1 MKPQQQ
7 RQARERLGVQQD
19 EWAEL
24 IGRSSAH
31 ISRRES
37 GVCAPTVIY
46 SQLCELLNGVQD
58 DRVLREC
65 LAEIKRAP
73 KSKRAESTALF
84 AIISVCMRY
93 GLYGLLDQVMG
104 SSSGDRIV
112 DMVDGVIS
120 AISQRK
126 NKVNRDAYQRYEQSA
141 LIAGQLKMAIQNA
154 IDMED

>member
-7 RQARERLGVQQD
+7 QARERLGLLQD
-19 EWAEL
+19 EWAKL

-37 GVCAPTVIY
+37 GAVQPTVIY
-46 SQLCELLNGVQD
+46 SQLCELINGIKD
-58 DRVLREC
+58 DRVVREC
-65 LAEIKRAP
+65 LAEIKQAP
-73 KSKRAESTALF
+73 QSKRAESTALF

-93 GLYGLLDQVMG
+93 GLYELLDRVMG

-120 AISQRK
+120 AIAQRK
-126 NKVNRDAYQRYEQSA
+126 NTVNRDAYQRYEQAS

-154 IDMED
+154 IDMEDL